1 MKKVFSILVLLFLAC
16 NLAIAQQQEW
26 VDKKYNF
33 SSVKNV
39 FVDYEVNEKLNNGI
53 SEKETEEIYQEKFF
67 NKLVKNY
74 PQKVTFLVIK
84 KIYRNFL

>member
-1 MKKVFSILVLLFLAC
+1 MKKVFYILVLLFLVC

-39 FVDYEVNEKLNNGI
+39 F
-53 SEKETEEIYQEKFF
+53 FF
-67 NKLVKNY
+67 
-74 PQKVTFLVIK
+74 FLVT
-84 KIYRNFL
+84 KIQRYNRKIFKEYEKDI

>member
-1 MKKVFSILVLLFLAC
+1 MVC

-39 FVDYEVNEKLNNGI
+39 FVDYEVNEKLKNGI

-74 PQKVTFLVIK
+74 LRKVTFLVIK

>member
-1 MKKVFSILVLLFLAC
+1 MKKVFYILVLLFLVC

-39 FVDYEVNEKLNNGI
+39 FVDYEVNEKIKRMAFL
-53 SEKETEEIYQEKFF
+53 KKKQ
-67 NKLVKNY
+67 KN
-74 PQKVTFLVIK
+74 FIK
-84 KIYRNFL
+84 KNFSINW

>member
-33 SSVKNV
+33 SSVKNA
-39 FVDYEVNEKLNNGI
+39 FVDYEVNEK
-53 SEKETEEIYQEKFF
+53 
-67 NKLVKNY
+67 
-74 PQKVTFLVIK
+74 
-84 KIYRNFL
+84 

>member
-1 MKKVFSILVLLFLAC
+1 MKKVFYILVLLFLVC

-39 FVDYEVNEKLNNGI
+39 FVDYEVNEKLKNGI
-53 SEKETEEIYQEKFF
+53 SEKKQ
-67 NKLVKNY
+67 KN
-74 PQKVTFLVIK
+74 FIK
-84 KIYRNFL
+84 KNFSINW